1 MSNGKR
7 PIEIQKSSTEKI
19 VIAVRKYEGLDYIDF
34 RTYLKANPH
43 GEWMPSIKGV
53 TIPMKQAGELRIVLD
68 RFFSEYIFT
77 EGG

>member
-7 PIEIQKSSTEKI
+7 PIEIQKSDMEKI
-19 VIAVRKYEGLDYIDF
+19 VLSIKEFEGEKYIDF
-34 RTYLKANPH
+34 RLYVSANPH
-43 GEWMPSIKGV
+43 AEWMASTKGV
-53 TIPMKQAGELRIVLD
+53 TIPLSKASELRIALD